1 MRGNVGG
8 RIHDML
14 ITILIKKQYA
24 YSTSRRRTY
33 EPRPEPYS
41 AWDKPSIVLVDEHS
55 FSDGEIFPIVYQQLK
70 LGKVVGFPSSGAVI
84 GTWEYSLVDGSSMR
98 LPVPVGIRWMEP
110 IWKALA
116 PCRISSSNTLPTTP
130 SPTAIL
136 SCSEPSRRYSKR
148 FKMPDQ
154 QLTNTILRAEA
165 LMKSNWIHGLNLLE
179 KAVKDYPEDPRP
191 YMSLAEFYIRRQ
203 LFDKAIKNLQTASK
217 LAPQNDGIKYL
228 LGNCYFA
235 TGDYRTAIVYYD
247 MIKNPFT
254 DVQYNKTLAL
264 AHLGETNQCI
274 ALTKEL
280 LNKVDNLPFLYFLL
294 VEQLLRLSEYEEAL
308 AYIRRAEQKWASTG
322 T

>member
-1 MRGNVGG
+1 M
-8 RIHDML
+8 
-14 ITILIKKQYA
+14 
-24 YSTSRRRTY
+24 S
-33 EPRPEPYS
+33 
-41 AWDKPSIVLVDEHS
+41 
-55 FSDGEIFPIVYQQLK
+55 
-70 LGKVVGFPSSGAVI
+70 
-84 GTWEYSLVDGSSMR
+84 
-98 LPVPVGIRWMEP
+98 
-110 IWKALA
+110 
-116 PCRISSSNTLPTTP
+116 
-130 SPTAIL
+130 
-136 SCSEPSRRYSKR
+136 
-148 FKMPDQ
+148 DQ

-217 LAPQNDGIKYL
+217 LAPQNDSIKYL

-254 DVQYNKTLAL
+254 DVQYNKALAL

-294 VEQLLRLSEYEEAL
+294 VEQLLRLSEYDEAL
-308 AYIRRAEQKWASTG
+308 AYIRRAEQKVGKHGHLMFLKAIVFAQDQKWLQAYNAFTEADRIRPLKEPNYLFSYAMSALHTG
-322 T
+322 LDDKAIEILFRAVEKDPYNHALYEQILRLQIRKGRYKDAIETVEKAEKYITRFTPVLNLLKSRIKQEDT